1 MHIRRGQ
8 LLPRSLLLLRAVK
21 RAIGLCVVFA
31 VLLGIIASLDAL
43 MGQIRTPRDALSVF
57 SGGSTTIS
65 GTLSSEGSASSVVL
79 RFAQPAEGVRVD
91 SIRYSRSVL
100 SKDVHWT
107 AELFAAPET
116 TPGVY
121 SITAESKGAPQHLAD
136 HWRLTVFGSV
146 EELQAQ
152 SPFLFERAFGADPLV
167 TAIRALILAV
177 VSGVLYLAAFLIGSH
192 RLAREGYFRVYFTR
206 PEGDDTMLYCIDSE
220 RILSEERP
228 YPVLSAAG
236 QLIGLAN
243 VSGRGARHCV
253 LKLSAAQARAG
264 CLIAVAP

>member
-21 RAIGLCVVFA
+21 RALGLCVVFA

-43 MGQIRTPRDALSVF
+43 IGQIRTPRDALSVL

-65 GTLSSEGSASSVVL
+65 GTLPSEGSASNVVL

-91 SIRYSRSVL
+91 SIHYSRPAL
-100 SKDVHWT
+100 SKDVAWT
-107 AELFAAPET
+107 AILSAAPGT
-116 TPGVY
+116 APGVY
-121 SITAESKGAPQHLAD
+121 SIAAELKGSPQHLAD
-136 HWRLTVFGSV
+136 HWRLTVFGSA
-146 EELQAQ
+146 EELRAQ
-152 SPFLFERAFGADPLV
+152 SPFLFVRAFGADPLV
-167 TAIRALILAV
+167 LAIRALILAL
-177 VSGVLYLAAFLIGSH
+177 VSGVLYIAAFFIGSRH
-192 RLAREGYFRVYFTR
+192 LAREGYFRVYFTR

-220 RILSEERP
+220 RILSEEHP

-253 LKLSAAQARAG
+253 LKLPAAQARAG
-264 CLIAVAP
+264 CLIAVAS

>member
-1 MHIRRGQ
+1 M
-8 LLPRSLLLLRAVK
+8 
-21 RAIGLCVVFA
+21 
-31 VLLGIIASLDAL
+31 
-43 MGQIRTPRDALSVF
+43 
-57 SGGSTTIS
+57 
-65 GTLSSEGSASSVVL
+65 
-79 RFAQPAEGVRVD
+79 
-91 SIRYSRSVL
+91 
-100 SKDVHWT
+100 
-107 AELFAAPET
+107 
-116 TPGVY
+116 
-121 SITAESKGAPQHLAD
+121 
-136 HWRLTVFGSV
+136 
-146 EELQAQ
+146 
-152 SPFLFERAFGADPLV
+152 
-167 TAIRALILAV
+167 
-177 VSGVLYLAAFLIGSH
+177 SGVLYLAAFLIGSH